1 MSIYTLHHQVRRRDE
16 TLCGNGR
23 KYSTGDVLFSD
34 RRRRFVLG
42 KLIAEGGEGSVFA
55 AHSES
60 EASLVAKLYHPNQR
74 TRWREQKLRL
84 MCSRPIRPPCV
95 AWPREI
101 LYDELRR
108 FVGVLMPRVDG
119 VPLGAFAFHAEL
131 LKKQFFSWNRYDLTR
146 LCLNLSESVHSLHR
160 YGIVLGDL
168 HPGNVMVSTDGSV
181 CWVDAD
187 SFQIEDYPCSV
198 GTERFRAPEL
208 RGNYGNFL
216 RTRSHDA
223 YALSVLLFM
232 TLTLGLSPFARQ
244 GSGEDMQEAVR
255 KGVLPY
261 PFASYKPPPGIYP
274 PDTPGRYV
282 WSYLP
287 RKLRDALGHNL
298 TCVQRRDLRPRA
310 MPGYLA
316 RCLQQ
321 YLRDMEPGGRRDH
334 PMYRDLL
341 HDRPCPPHSLLA
353 QMTPNICT
361 DCGILFREVPDD
373 VARRLRQSH
382 ARPLCRLC
390 IRRRS
395 ALNQAF
401 LNTTI
406 NH

>member
-1 MSIYTLHHQVRRRDE
+1 MTPRYTLHHQVRRLDG

-34 RRRRFVLG
+34 SGKRIVLG
-42 KLIAEGGEGSVFA
+42 ESIAEGGEGSVFA
-55 AHSES
+55 AHA
-60 EASLVAKLYHPNQR
+60 ASASPLVAKLYHPNQR

-131 LKKQFFSWNRYDLTR
+131 LKKQFPSWNRYDLTK
-146 LCLNLSESVHSLHR
+146 LCLNLSESVHTLHS
-160 YGIVLGDL
+160 YGVVLGDL
-168 HPGNVMVSTDGSV
+168 HPGNVMVSPDGSV

-198 GTERFRAPEL
+198 GTERFRAPEIH
-208 RGNYGNFL
+208 GNFGDFL
-216 RTRSHDA
+216 RTRSHDT

-232 TLTLGLSPFARQ
+232 TLTFGLSPFARQ
-244 GSGEDMQEAVR
+244 GGEGDMREAAR

-287 RKLRDALGHNL
+287 RKLRDAIGHNL
-298 TCVQRRDLRPRA
+298 TCVQHRDLRPRA

-321 YLRDMEPGGRRDH
+321 YLKDMEPGGGRDH

-341 HDRPCPPHSLLA
+341 YDRLCPPRSLLV

-361 DCGILFREVPDD
+361 DCGILFREAPDD
-373 VARRLRQSH
+373 VARRVRQSH
-382 ARPLCRLC
+382 RPLCRLC

-395 ALNQAF
+395 ALNQTSR
-401 LNTTI
+401 NSTI